1 MVKVSSSSAGVQVGY
16 LIGELGFHVPPGQ
29 KHQIMKQKQNCNK
42 FNNDFKNGPHCIG
55 FATHQYYKVKK
66 KKKSM
71 FLKKEIRVEI
81 NEIESIK
88 TTEKLD
94 NSEVG
99 RLP

>member
-1 MVKVSSSSAGVQVGY
+1 
-16 LIGELGFHVPPGQ
+16 
-29 KHQIMKQKQNCNK
+29 
-42 FNNDFKNGPHCIG
+42 
-55 FATHQYYKVKK
+55 
-66 KKKSM
+66 M

>member
-1 MVKVSSSSAGVQVGY
+1 
-16 LIGELGFHVPPGQ
+16 
-29 KHQIMKQKQNCNK
+29 
-42 FNNDFKNGPHCIG
+42 
-55 FATHQYYKVKK
+55 
-66 KKKSM
+66 M

-99 RLP
+99 RLPWKSYSGMTVFDLG

>member
-1 MVKVSSSSAGVQVGY
+1 M
-16 LIGELGFHVPPGQ
+16 PPGP

-55 FATHQYYKVKK
+55 FATHQYYKVDK
-66 KKKSM
+66 
-71 FLKKEIRVEI
+71 KKEIRVEI

-88 TTEKLD
+88 ITEKLD